1 MSNIAPIDQLTA
13 ARNHMATCHLCGGV
27 NVKSDESVREQI
39 SRRSDRSIMGRAF
52 LGLLG
57 VIQLFLAL
65 PWLFGS
71 TVLWSASHGTEASHL
86 SRDGAI
92 GFMFATI
99 AIAVAASP
107 RLAVFALPIALLLLI
122 LQAVTGFVDHANNNV
137 LASFETI
144 HMLGAVIGASI
155 ALLSFPKRTKRTQT
169 PMQLLR
175 EP

>member
-1 MSNIAPIDQLTA
+1 MSNIAPIDQLSA
-13 ARNHMATCHLCGGV
+13 ARNHIASCRMCGGAS
-27 NVKSDESVREQI
+27 VKSDQSVREQI
-39 SRRSDRSIMGRAF
+39 SRRSDRSILGRTF

-57 VIQLFLAL
+57 AAQLLLAL

-71 TVLWSASHGTEASHL
+71 TVLWSTSQGVEASHL

-99 AIAVAASP
+99 AIAVATSP

-155 ALLSFPKRTKRTQT
+155 AVLSFPKRTKRTQT